1 LKLRTYFALSF
12 ALIILLVIASVA
24 TLYGQRTKT
33 VLEKEIGGQVAALA
47 YGMTDKLDR
56 YMWSRYNEIM
66 LLSTL
71 NTLKEQEDLKEVSRL
86 LNELQDNI
94 PAFSWVAL
102 LDAQGIVRA
111 ATKDLMIGVNFE
123 KRPVFLEA
131 LQKSFIGDVH
141 EAVLLAEQ
149 LTSPSGDPLKV
160 VDISTPLYDN
170 KGMFTGILAAQL
182 SWEWSQEL
190 QKSLLAPYHR
200 DRKQELEVFV
210 LREKD
215 NTVLSGPEDMIGQLL
230 QLTDLETLSTDNK
243 WDVRRWP
250 DGKKYLTGF
259 AQSSGYGNYP
269 GLGWRIV
276 VRQPAE
282 LAFAPVQE
290 LIAFMTLLGLTLA
303 VACALI
309 GWLLA
314 RKVSKPLSLIA
325 EAANKLRR
333 GESAEIPYSKGI
345 KDIELLS
352 SSLRSL
358 IADLTETE
366 TQLVRMEDKAHHDKL
381 TGLLNRSAMD
391 VIVQRAV
398 RQAEEQRSSLS
409 FVYMDL
415 DGFKNINDTHGHAA
429 GDELLKEVASRLWKN
444 ARSGDYLFR
453 MGGDEFVLIL
463 SVSRA
468 NAELEAEA
476 VATSVLE
483 AVRQPYEI
491 DGKIMRVSC
500 SIGLAMWPQDD
511 RDPLSLLRD
520 ADEALYAS
528 KSKGKNQLT
537 FARSSVTA

>member
-1 LKLRTYFALSF
+1 MKLRTYFALSF
-12 ALIILLVIASVA
+12 ALIILLVIASVS

-102 LDAQGIVRA
+102 LDAQGNVRA

-131 LQKSFIGDVH
+131 LQKPFIGDVH

-230 QLTDLETLSTDNK
+230 HLTDLETLSTDNK

-250 DGKKYLTGF
+250 DGKQYLTGF

-290 LIAFMTLLGLTLA
+290 LIAFMTLLGLALA

-314 RKVSKPLSLIA
+314 RKVSRPLSLIA

-333 GESAEIPYSKGI
+333 GENAEIPYSKGI

-391 VIVQRAV
+391 GIVQRAV

-429 GDELLKEVASRLWKN
+429 GDELLKEVAARLWKN

-463 SVSRA
+463 SVSQA
-468 NAELEAEA
+468 NAEQEAEA

-491 DGKIMRVSC
+491 DGKIMGVSC

-537 FARSSVTA
+537 FARSSVTV

>member
-12 ALIILLVIASVA
+12 ALIILLVIASVS

-131 LQKSFIGDVH
+131 LQKPFIGDVH

-290 LIAFMTLLGLTLA
+290 LIAFMTFLGLALA

-468 NAELEAEA
+468 NAEQEAEA

-491 DGKIMRVSC
+491 DGKIMGVSC